1 MCEFLKL
8 AYQTYAFNQD
18 TMAFLATASRL
29 CLFTR
34 ENYGDRSFE
43 LSEALYLN
51 AKANMSKQL
60 LDSDK
65 ALDLVREGISIELN
79 KPLTESKSDLH
90 LAMMY
95 LLKASIRREQNKYR
109 EAIKCYQ
116 HAVQIIS

>member
-1 MCEFLKL
+1 MTQVKSLMCEFLKL
-8 AYQTYAFNQD
+8 AYNTQAFSQE
-18 TMAFLATASRL
+18 TMGQLATASRL
-29 CLFTR
+29 CSFTR
-34 ENYGDRSFE
+34 ETYGERSFE

-65 ALDLVREGISIELN
+65 ALELIKEGIRIELN

-95 LLKASIRREQNKYR
+95 LLKASIRRE
-109 EAIKCYQ
+109 
-116 HAVQIIS
+116 